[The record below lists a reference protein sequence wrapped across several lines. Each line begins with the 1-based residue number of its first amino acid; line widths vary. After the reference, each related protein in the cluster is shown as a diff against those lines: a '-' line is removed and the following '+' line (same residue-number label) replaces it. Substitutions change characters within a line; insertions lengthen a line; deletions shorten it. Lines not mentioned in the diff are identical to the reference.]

1 MTAAVAGVTTAA
13 SARVGV
19 RTQWPARSPAQAR
32 PRVGRSRVALVTR
45 AAKKSAPKAPVAAET
60 APAEAPS
67 TPPVPAG
74 GLPPP
79 AGYVPPRKSPPRV
92 PDRPDRTTQRVELK
106 KKGCPMQAFGHSDY
120 NAGI

>member
-1 MTAAVAGVTTAA
+1 MTAAVAGVTTVA
-13 SARVGV
+13 SARAGV

-45 AAKKSAPKAPVAAET
+45 AAKKSAPKAPVEAET
-60 APAEAPS
+60 VPAEAPS

-79 AGYVPPRKSPPRV
+79 AGYVPPRECPRI
-92 PDRPDRTTQRVELK
+92 PRDRPDREPIARPKIQRHHRR
-106 KKGCPMQAFGHSDY
+106 PTIDIAF
-120 NAGI
+120 

>member
-1 MTAAVAGVTTAA
+1 MASMTAAVAGVTTAA

-60 APAEAPS
+60 APAEAQHLPRS
-67 TPPVPAG
+67 PPGA
-74 GLPPP
+74 
-79 AGYVPPRKSPPRV
+79 APPRGLRAS
-92 PDRPDRTTQRVELK
+92 
-106 KKGCPMQAFGHSDY
+106 S
-120 NAGI
+120 